1 MNIRRNEFEI
11 SIVIPIQ
18 LSWVIIYSIGWSN
31 IKKWGW
37 IDKVSNRGSW
47 EVFDGFVYI
56 VEVKY
61 EQSIFCFLMN
71 VTRIMFEIS
80 TVIPIQL
87 SQVVIYAFGWSN
99 NKKWIWIDIAHR
111 ERFLMSLY
119 KVVEVK
125 YERSIF
131 CLSMNIIIIK
141 FEILTMILIQLS
153 QVVIYSFSWSKK
165 WILIDKVANRGCWE
179 IFDEFIQGCRSKIRI
194 MHLLLLSMNIKRID
208 FEISIAIPIQ
218 LSQAVNY

>member
-1 MNIRRNEFEI
+1 MYLFMNIRRNEFKI

-80 TVIPIQL
+80 TVIPI
-87 SQVVIYAFGWSN
+87 
-99 NKKWIWIDIAHR
+99 
-111 ERFLMSLY
+111 
-119 KVVEVK
+119 
-125 YERSIF
+125 
-131 CLSMNIIIIK
+131 
-141 FEILTMILIQLS
+141 
-153 QVVIYSFSWSKK
+153 
-165 WILIDKVANRGCWE
+165 
-179 IFDEFIQGCRSKIRI
+179 
-194 MHLLLLSMNIKRID
+194 
-208 FEISIAIPIQ
+208 
-218 LSQAVNY
+218 